1 MGSLSEEGRWTARR
15 AARERVRGLLE
26 VLVLFGVAIVL
37 IGIMIVCIRMGRIVK
52 APGEHRLETVMGMMG
67 EMGLGPKV

>member
-15 AARERVRGLLE
+15 VARERVRGLLE

-37 IGIMIVCIRMGRIVK
+37 IWIVVVCIRMGGVVK
-52 APGEHRLETVMGMMG
+52 APGEHGVETAMGMMG
-67 EMGLGPKV
+67 EMGLGPRV